1 MLVVSGQWLV
11 VGCQLL
17 VVGCQWLVVGG
28 QWSAKYLLLLPSLR
42 EFNDE
47 EGT

>member
-11 VGCQLL
+11 VGCQWL
-17 VVGCQWLVVGG
+17 VVGCQW
-28 QWSAKYLLLLPSLR
+28 SAKNLLLLPSLR